1 MSVGVGVR
9 ELKAHLSAHLARVKS
24 GQTIVV
30 TERGRPVA
38 KLVPVQASPLP
49 PHVLRMLET
58 GEATWSGE
66 PLPPFDPIPLKPGD
80 KTLAEMVSE
89 DRR

>member
-1 MSVGVGVR
+1 
-9 ELKAHLSAHLARVKS
+9 VKS

-38 KLVPVQASPLP
+38 KLVPIEATPLP